1 MIVEWECVE
10 TNNKASLVHLQYI
23 TFISTL
29 GFSRHRNSTTQT
41 NKHNISIIM
50 IGIELNIKKQDSS
63 DLDKQQRSLLQE
75 SVSEM

>member
-1 MIVEWECVE
+1 
-10 TNNKASLVHLQYI
+10 
-23 TFISTL
+23 
-29 GFSRHRNSTTQT
+29 
-41 NKHNISIIM
+41 M